1 MNEKNSTN
9 GTNWEDLRK
18 ALFSTEEISTGKL
31 AVLIS
36 GAIFEANIKGLTI
49 EDLEKISGFNQS
61 DIRKILNFNS
71 QVTVSSVVNLL
82 VSLGRT
88 VEIITISNNEKLE
101 C

>member
-1 MNEKNSTN
+1 MNVKISTN
-9 GTNWEDLRK
+9 GTYLENLRK
-18 ALFSTEEISTGKL
+18 ELLPTEEISTGKL

-36 GAIFEANIKGLTI
+36 GAIFETTIKGLTI
-49 EDLEKISGFNQS
+49 EALEKISGVNQS
-61 DIRKILNFNS
+61 DIRKMLNSNS

-82 VSLGRT
+82 VSLGTT